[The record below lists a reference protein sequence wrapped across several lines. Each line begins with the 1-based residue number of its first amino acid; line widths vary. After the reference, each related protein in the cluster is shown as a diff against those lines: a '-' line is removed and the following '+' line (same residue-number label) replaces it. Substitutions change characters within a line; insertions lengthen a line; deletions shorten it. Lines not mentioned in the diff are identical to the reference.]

1 LVVNLML
8 RVLPLTCVLLLLSA
22 CASAPDRFQEGLR
35 EPFPQQL
42 AASPQAVTKGQRL
55 TWGGIVIEARNL
67 ADRTLLEVLAYP
79 LDRRGRPDT
88 DATPRGRFLADHPGF
103 LEPRDYA
110 PGRAVTVSG
119 ALLGYQDGKVGEADY
134 RFPAIAAEQLELWS
148 RDAVGRSLTPRVGV
162 GVGVGSYGSGLGVGI
177 GF

>member
-1 LVVNLML
+1 MPML
-8 RVLPLTCVLLLLSA
+8 RLLCPLLLVLLGA
-22 CASAPDRFQEGLR
+22 CASAPNRFPDGLR

-42 AASPQAVTKGQRL
+42 AANPQAVAKGQRL
-55 TWGGIVIEARNL
+55 TWGGILIEARNL

-79 LDRRGRPDT
+79 LDAQGRPDT
-88 DATPRGRFLADHPGF
+88 DAAPRGRFLADHPGF

-110 PGRAVTVSG
+110 PGRSVTVSG

-148 RDAVGRSLTPRVGV
+148 RATVGYGSSPRVGV
-162 GVGVGSYGSGLGVGI
+162 GVGVGSYGSGVGVGI